1 MNGVEFMKH
10 LMIPAS
16 WKSAASMKKTIENK
30 EKQGW
35 HVAALADVSGAN
47 MLIMV
52 DDGDEYKHEV
62 VQVFWSLK
70 SKVSDIIEEKQNEG
84 WIVATLGACLGSS
97 LLIMKRKIGTEP
109 DKS

>member
-1 MNGVEFMKH
+1 MKH

-35 HVAALADVSGAN
+35 QVAALADVSGAN
-47 MLIMV
+47 TLIMV
-52 DDGDEYKHEV
+52 NDGDNYKHEV
-62 VQVFWSLK
+62 IQVFWSLK
-70 SKVSDIIEEKQNEG
+70 SKVSDIIKERQNEG
-84 WIVATLGACLGSS
+84 WTVATLGACLGSS
-97 LLIMKRKIGTEP
+97 LLIMKRKLKTEP

>member
-1 MNGVEFMKH
+1 
-10 LMIPAS
+10 MIPAS
-16 WKSAASMKKTIENK
+16 WKSAAAMKKTIKNR

-35 HVAALADVSGAN
+35 QVAALADVSGAN

-52 DDGDEYKHEV
+52 DDGCKYKHEV
-62 VQVFWSLK
+62 IQVFWSLK
-70 SKVSDIIEEKQNEG
+70 SKVSDIITEKQNEG

-97 LLIMKRKIGTEP
+97 LLIMKRKIETEP

>member
-1 MNGVEFMKH
+1 MKH

-16 WKSAASMKKTIENK
+16 WKSATAMKKTIESK

-35 HVAALADVSGAN
+35 QVAALADVSGAN

-52 DDGDEYKHEV
+52 DDGNKYKHEV

-70 SKVSDIIEEKQNEG
+70 SKVSDIIEEKQSEG

-97 LLIMKRKIGTEP
+97 LLIMKRKIEPEP
-109 DKS
+109 DNS